1 MIWKTFGNASEKS
14 QLLAIELLSQI
25 EGPTA
30 SFWLSVLALDKPS
43 AVVRERAAGRCSRA
57 IRET

>member
-1 MIWKTFGNASEKS
+1 MIWKTFGNGSEKS

-25 EGPTA
+25 EGPSA

-43 AVVRERAAGRCSRA
+43 SVVRERAAARWLAG